1 VAQEVLPAAD
11 TIRQSKHGASLVYT
25 IAFVT
30 GAIVM
35 SFEML
40 GSRYLNPYFGSG
52 IYTWASLISTVL
64 ASLTV
69 GYFIGGWLAD
79 RMPSAPVLG
88 ITIVI
93 GSVYVI
99 LLPSF
104 AQELLELVLDSVD
117 DVRSGSLLA
126 AMAILFFPVTF
137 LGMYSPFAIRL
148 LIRSATS
155 SGTVSGTVYG
165 VSTVGSIVGT
175 LGTTFYLLPS
185 MGSRMLTLLLGGAG
199 LLAGLALIAFPFLTR
214 RAAAALA
221 AGLITLASPLVGQAQ
236 ADELVDEKIRAD
248 ILRRPDGQ
256 IARIE
261 TEYNDV
267 FITKRRHELVMS
279 FQIRGFDYHESV
291 ADLRDPDV
299 LVIPVNRSMTT
310 ALIYPPEPKRIL
322 MVGLGAGSIST
333 YLGRA
338 MPDVV
343 VDSVEIDPGVIDA
356 AKKYFGIRESK
367 RVRYLAGDGRVML
380 RRNRQTY
387 DLILLDA
394 YHGGY
399 VPFHLLTKEFYELVK
414 ERLAPDGVAAFNVHD
429 HTKLYVSTIK
439 TLASVFPDVHLYPS
453 GMGEVVVVGTA
464 QAAPDTATLA
474 NRAKALQERYK
485 FRYPMPQLLAKRV
498 GHPSLDKAE
507 LLTDDFA
514 PVNLYLNRE
523 ICNALQ
529 AQGWTARG
537 DAGRQAQSVHP
548 SCRRKR

>member
-1 VAQEVLPAAD
+1 MARRTPADRPKPTGAGSVTQEALVAAE
-11 TIRQSKHGASLVYT
+11 TIRGSKPGALLIYT

-79 RMPSAPVLG
+79 RVPSAPVLG
-88 ITIVI
+88 STIVI

-117 DVRSGSLLA
+117 DVKSGSLLA

-148 LIRSATS
+148 LIRSAAS

-175 LGTTFYLLPS
+175 LGTTFYLLPT

-199 LLAGLALIAFPFLTR
+199 LLAGFVLIAFPYLTR
-214 RAAAALA
+214 RAAVALA
-221 AGLITLASPLVGQAQ
+221 VGLLALASPLGVQAQ
-236 ADELVDEKIRAD
+236 TDELVDEKVRAD
-248 ILRRPDGQ
+248 ILKRPDGQ
-256 IARIE
+256 VARIE

-267 FITKRRHELVMS
+267 FITKRRQELVMS
-279 FQIRGFDYHESV
+279 FQIKGFDYHESV
-291 ADLRDPDV
+291 VNLRDPDE

-338 MPDVV
+338 MPDLVI
-343 VDSVEIDPGVIDA
+343 DSVEIDPGVIDA
-356 AKKYFGIRESK
+356 AKQYFGIRESK

-387 DLILLDA
+387 DVILLDA

-399 VPFHLLTKEFYELVK
+399 VPFHLLTKEFYALV
-414 ERLAPDGVAAFNVHD
+414 
-429 HTKLYVSTIK
+429 K
-439 TLASVFPDVHLYPS
+439 TLASVFPEVHLYPS
-453 GMGEVVVVGTA
+453 GVAEVVMIGTA
-464 QAAPDTATLA
+464 QAAPDAATLA
-474 NRAKALQERYK
+474 SRARALQERFK
-485 FRYPMPQLLAKRV
+485 FRYPMPQLLAKRI
-498 GHPSLDKAE
+498 GHPPLDKAQ

-514 PVNLYLNRE
+514 PVNLYLTNE
-523 ICNALQ
+523 VCNALQ

-537 DAGRQAQSVHP
+537 DAAQAQPVHP

>member
-1 VAQEVLPAAD
+1 VTQEALAAAV
-11 TIRQSKHGASLVYT
+11 TIRGSKPGALLIYT

-79 RMPSAPVLG
+79 RVPSAPVLG
-88 ITIVI
+88 STIVI

-117 DVRSGSLLA
+117 DVKSGSLLA

-148 LIRSATS
+148 LIRSAAS

-175 LGTTFYLLPS
+175 LGTTFYLLPT

-199 LLAGLALIAFPFLTR
+199 LLAGFVLIAFPYLTR
-214 RAAAALA
+214 RAAVALA
-221 AGLITLASPLVGQAQ
+221 VGLLALASPLGVQAQ
-236 ADELVDEKIRAD
+236 TDQLVDEKIRAD
-248 ILRRPDGQ
+248 ILKRPDGQ
-256 IARIE
+256 VARIE

-267 FITKRRHELVMS
+267 FITKRRQELVMS
-279 FQIRGFDYHESV
+279 FQIKGFDYHESV
-291 ADLRDPDV
+291 VNLRDPDE

-338 MPDVV
+338 MPDLVI
-343 VDSVEIDPGVIDA
+343 DSVEIDPGVIDA
-356 AKKYFGIRESK
+356 AKQYFGIRESK

-399 VPFHLLTKEFYELVK
+399 VPFHLLTKEFYALVK
-414 ERLAPDGVAAFNVHD
+414 ERLAPGGVAAFNVHD
-429 HTKLYVSTIK
+429 NTKLYVSTIK
-439 TLASVFPDVHLYPS
+439 TLASVFPEVHLYPS
-453 GMGEVVVVGTA
+453 GVAEVVMIGTA
-464 QAAPDTATLA
+464 EAAPDAATLTS
-474 NRAKALQERYK
+474 RARALQERFK
-485 FRYPMPQLLAKRV
+485 FRYPMPQLLAKRI
-498 GHPSLDKAE
+498 GHPPLDKAQ

-514 PVNLYLNRE
+514 PVNLYLTNE
-523 ICNALQ
+523 VCNALQ

-537 DAGRQAQSVHP
+537 DAAQAQSVHP
-548 SCRRKR
+548 SCQRKR